1 MSLPEV
7 VLYELGPTRSARVR
21 WTLREAGL
29 PFESRGNA
37 PAILGSEELRRIH
50 PLGKLPA
57 VLIDGQP
64 LFESAAIVAAIA
76 DRVPEQGLIA
86 AAGSWGRA
94 LHDQWVLF
102 ALTELE
108 PWVWTAEL
116 NTLDFVFPAEQ
127 HVQAIIPQCRGLY
140 RKSAAAL
147 QQHLA
152 THDFLVEDRFTA
164 ADIILGYTL
173 NFAEEFGWNEGYPAL
188 GDYLER
194 LYSRPHCTLVRHG

>member
-1 MSLPEV
+1 MSLPNII
-7 VLYELGPTRSARVR
+7 LYELGPTRSARVR
-21 WTLREAGL
+21 WTLLEAGL
-29 PFESRGNA
+29 PFESRGNV

-57 VLIDGQP
+57 VPIDGQP

-86 AAGSWGRA
+86 AAGSWSRA
-94 LHDQWVLF
+94 LHEQWVLF

-116 NTLDFVFPAEQ
+116 NTLDFVFPTEQ
-127 HVQAIIPQCRGLY
+127 HVKSIIPQCRGLY

-147 QQHLA
+147 QQHLSA
-152 THDFLVEDRFTA
+152 HDYLVEDRFTA

-188 GDYLER
+188 GAYLDR
-194 LYSRPHCTLVRHG
+194 LFARPHCTLVRHA